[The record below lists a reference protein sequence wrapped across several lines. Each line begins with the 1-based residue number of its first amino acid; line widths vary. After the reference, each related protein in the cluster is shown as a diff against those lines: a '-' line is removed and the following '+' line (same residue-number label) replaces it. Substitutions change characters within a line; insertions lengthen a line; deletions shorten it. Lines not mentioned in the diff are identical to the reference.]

1 MLNLAGRSPDSRI
14 AGPVSLPIPC
24 WNSGLFDR
32 SSALTVAGPCWIFTS
47 FPYYSPGGFQDASRI
62 TQERVCGILKNKF
75 FKDRHLAEM
84 ANHYSALKRVRQ
96 TERRTDVNRR
106 SKTRLRHQIRDMR
119 KLITEKNASG
129 ALALLPATFS
139 IIDRSAKLGVIKKNT
154 AARYKSSMHLR
165 IKALATA

>member
-1 MLNLAGRSPDSRI
+1 
-14 AGPVSLPIPC
+14 
-24 WNSGLFDR
+24 
-32 SSALTVAGPCWIFTS
+32 
-47 FPYYSPGGFQDASRI
+47 
-62 TQERVCGILKNKF
+62 
-75 FKDRHLAEM
+75 M

-96 TERRTDVNRR
+96 TERRTEFNRR

-129 ALALLPATFS
+129 ALALLPVTFS

-154 AARYKSSMHLR
+154 AARYKSSLHLR